1 MSTRTFLDELVGS
14 MSMGAAGNPTVAMME
29 AAFRH
34 HGLAWRYVNMEVE
47 PGALGEA
54 VRGAKAMGFRG
65 FNCSL
70 PHKVTV
76 IEHLDGLGE
85 SASVMGAVNCV
96 VRRGEA
102 MIGENTDGKGFLKS
116 LETVI
121 DPRGKAVVL
130 FGAGGAARAIA
141 VELGLAGV
149 KRMTVVNRSEGRGAE
164 LVKLLREKLGMEAEL
179 VVWGGEYAIPE
190 GTEIVINGT
199 SVGLYAPEERL
210 AVDGSTLVAG
220 MVVADVVFSPV
231 ETAFLK
237 EAAERGCVVL
247 DGLGMLVNQGMVAVE
262 YWTGVEPDGEVM
274 RMALE
279 AAMGV

>member
-1 MSTRTFLDELVGS
+1 

-76 IEHLDGLGE
+76 IE
-85 SASVMGAVNCV
+85 
-96 VRRGEA
+96 
-102 MIGENTDGKGFLKS
+102 
-116 LETVI
+116 
-121 DPRGKAVVL
+121 PRGKTVVL
-130 FGAGGAARAIA
+130 FGAGGAARAFA

-190 GTEIVINGT
+190 GTEMVINGT

-210 AVDGSTLVAG
+210 AVDVSTLVSG

>member
-1 MSTRTFLDELVGS
+1 

-164 LVKLLREKLGMEAEL
+164 LVTLLREKLGMEAEL

-190 GTEIVINGT
+190 GTEMVINGT

-210 AVDGSTLVAG
+210 AVDVSTLVSG

>member
-1 MSTRTFLDELVGS
+1 M
-14 MSMGAAGNPTVAMME
+14 
-29 AAFRH
+29 
-34 HGLAWRYVNMEVE
+34 
-47 PGALGEA
+47 
-54 VRGAKAMGFRG
+54 
-65 FNCSL
+65 
-70 PHKVTV
+70 
-76 IEHLDGLGE
+76 
-85 SASVMGAVNCV
+85 
-96 VRRGEA
+96 
-102 MIGENTDGKGFLKS
+102 
-116 LETVI
+116 
-121 DPRGKAVVL
+121 
-130 FGAGGAARAIA
+130 
-141 VELGLAGV
+141 
-149 KRMTVVNRSEGRGAE
+149 
-164 LVKLLREKLGMEAEL
+164 VKLLREKLGMEAEL

-190 GTEIVINGT
+190 GTEMVINGT

-210 AVDGSTLVAG
+210 AVDVSTLVAG